1 MTSALSSTTRSAQRP
16 TSGLLVVAIC
26 FATIVFDGYD
36 LVVYGATV
44 PSILAY
50 QDWAVTPQQAGSI
63 GSYALIGMLI
73 GTLIAGTLTD
83 ILGRRRILLLCITWF
98 SVGMALT
105 ALSPNVET
113 FTALRFLSG
122 LGLGGVVPT
131 AIALTVEYSPKDR
144 RQFNNAL
151 MYSGYSVGGILAA
164 TAGLALLP
172 ETSFQWLYALGA
184 LPLVVILPIALKW
197 LPESAAYLASK
208 GRMDEARELAQKFG
222 IELDESP
229 RAEDDRPGLKN
240 SLTLLFS
247 PAYRVPTILFAV
259 ASFCGLL
266 LVYGLNTWLPKI
278 MTEAGYNLGSSLTF
292 LLVLNAGAIAGALG
306 ASRIADRIGSRP
318 VATAAF
324 GAAVVSILLLSVQ
337 LGTPVLMLLVAIA
350 GLGSVG
356 TQILINGFVA
366 THYPDNSR
374 ATALGWSLGVGRLGA
389 ILGPTL
395 GGLVVG
401 STLGVDWNFYLF
413 AAFAALGAVAI
424 ASVPTP
430 KRNTATNTSGG
441 AVGASRPR

>member
-1 MTSALSSTTRSAQRP
+1 MTSTTPAPSTPREKPR
-16 TSGLLVVAIC
+16 SGLLVVGIC
-26 FATIVFDGYD
+26 FLTIVFDGYD

-50 QDWAVTPQQAGSI
+50 QEWDVSPEQAGSI

-73 GTLIAGTLTD
+73 GTLVAGALTD
-83 ILGRRRILLLCITWF
+83 LLGRRKVLIACVAWF

-113 FTALRFLSG
+113 FAVLRFLSG

-131 AIALTVEYSPKDR
+131 AIALTVEYSPAHR

-164 TAGLALLP
+164 VAGLALLP
-172 ETSFQWLYALGA
+172 EASFTVLYAVGA
-184 LPLVVILPIALKW
+184 LPLIVILPVALIW
-197 LPESAAYLASK
+197 LPESAAWLASK
-208 GRMDEARELAQKFG
+208 GRMEEARALADRFG
-222 IELDESP
+222 LTLDETP
-229 RAEDDRPGLKN
+229 REEADRPGLRN
-240 SLTLLFS
+240 SLGVLFS
-247 PAYRVPTILFAV
+247 QQYRSQTVLFAA

-266 LVYGLNTWLPKI
+266 LVYGLNTWLPNI
-278 MTEAGYNLGSSLTF
+278 MTEAGYDLGNSLTF
-292 LLVLNAGAIAGALG
+292 LLVLNAGAIIGALG
-306 ASRIADRIGSRP
+306 ASRVADRVGSRP
-318 VATAAF
+318 VTTAAF
-324 GAAVVSILLLSVQ
+324 AAAVVSILGLSVD
-337 LGTPVLMLLVAIA
+337 LGTPLLMALVAVA

-401 STLGVDWNFYLF
+401 SALGVDWNFYLF
-413 AAFAALGAVAI
+413 AAVAAVGAVAI
-424 ASVPTP
+424 SLVP
-430 KRNTATNTSGG
+430 R
-441 AVGASRPR
+441 SRKI